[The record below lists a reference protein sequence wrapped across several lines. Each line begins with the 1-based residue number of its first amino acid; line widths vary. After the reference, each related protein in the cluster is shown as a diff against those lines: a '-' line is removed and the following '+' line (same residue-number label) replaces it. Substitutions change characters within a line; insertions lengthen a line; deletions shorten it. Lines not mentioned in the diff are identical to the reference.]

1 MTCMIKSVCIHF
13 PGSNPARSILPT
25 PTPFRLENLFMFLL
39 SKPSDNEIE
48 QFIASQAN
56 LSFSYRQV
64 GATKER
70 QPPVGYPVNNYR
82 NKLGAGKELF
92 EKAVAAL
99 YSWQMYALGWTT
111 IYPLQALAATGNVVV
126 VQVEHLGFWS
136 LNPCRIVY
144 TIDENDENSRRCGF
158 AVGTLPAHSEMGE
171 EQFLIEW
178 DKNSDAVWYELYAFA
193 KPKNLLAK
201 IGSPY
206 VTYLQKQFAAESYGA
221 MMKAVG

>member
-1 MTCMIKSVCIHF
+1 
-13 PGSNPARSILPT
+13 
-25 PTPFRLENLFMFLL
+25 MFLL

-48 QFIASQAN
+48 QFIASQIN
-56 LSFSYRQV
+56 LSFSYEQV
-64 GATKER
+64 GATKGR
-70 QPPVGYPVNNYR
+70 QPPVDYSVNHYR
-82 NKLGAGKELF
+82 KELGAGEALF
-92 EKAVAAL
+92 EKAAAAL

-111 IYPLQALAATGNVVV
+111 IYPMQAVAATGNVIV
-126 VQVEHLGFWS
+126 VQAAHLGFWS

-144 TIDENDENSRRCGF
+144 TIDENDEISRRRGF
-158 AVGTLPAHSEMGE
+158 AVGTLPAHSETGE

-178 DKNSDAVWYELYAFA
+178 DENSDAVWYELYAFA

-221 MMKAVG
+221 MMQAVR